1 MRVLTDMADSGER
14 AAREDAGRTEFE
26 DLLLRHRG
34 IVLKV
39 AGMFCHRL
47 EDRRDLAQ
55 EIYTEVWRAYP
66 SFDERRRFST
76 WMYRIALNVAISHS
90 RRLTARR
97 HVAGV
102 PDMDLDTLPDRG
114 ALAPDDRVR
123 DLYRVIARLDDLHR
137 ALVLLYL
144 EGYAYQEIADV
155 LGITETNVA
164 TRLNRLK
171 ARLRSELTEEH
182 RGTR

>member
-1 MRVLTDMADSGER
+1 MADSTER
-14 AAREDAGRTEFE
+14 TAREDAARADFE
-26 DLLLRHRG
+26 SLLTAHRG

-39 AGMFCHRL
+39 AGTFCRDT

-55 EIYTEVWRAYP
+55 EICTEVWRAYP

-76 WMYRIALNVAISHS
+76 WMYRIALNVAISHR
-90 RRLTARR
+90 RRLVNRQRHTAE
-97 HVAGV
+97 AEGL
-102 PDMDLDTLPDRG
+102 DLDALPDR
-114 ALAPDDRVR
+114 AAHAPDERVQE
-123 DLYRVIARLDDLHR
+123 LHRVIGRLDDLHR

-155 LGITETNVA
+155 LGISETNVA

-171 ARLRSELTEEH
+171 ARLRNELSGAH
-182 RGTR
+182 HGSR